1 MTKRKENIV
10 MFPFMA
16 QRYISLKQTKK
27 YTITLVNTPR
37 NIKRLRSSLPPTS
50 SSIHLLEIPFN
61 SSYHNL
67 PPEGAGK
74 NIDSLPYHLVK
85 VLLEAT
91 SSFKPHF
98 KKLISHLMHDHR
110 KPLCIITSMFFEW
123 CTEIAKEFG
132 VFHAVFITGGG
143 FVLACYH
150 SLWLNLPHRNT
161 DSDEFPLPNFPEA
174 SRIHVTQLSDNL
186 RAADGTDSLSVFLNK
201 VLPLWTAVDG
211 ISVNTVGETGRPVW
225 PIGPVLLSTLSGG
238 HNRDGKELG
247 VSTEACKS
255 WLDKRPCSSVLY
267 VSFGSQNTISASQ
280 MMELALALETSGKSF
295 IWVLRPPIGDWLP
308 EDFEERI
315 KNSKQGLIVHR
326 WAPQVDILSHEYVS
340 AFLSH
345 CGWNSVLE
353 ALSHGQFY
361 NAKFLEEEIGVCVE
375 VARGTSCEVRHEEI
389 VKIIE
394 LVMDE
399 TEKGKEMRRRAC
411 EIKETIENAIKDE
424 ENNKGSSTKAM
435 DEFFNAALTIREKTN
450 VIIQY

>member
-16 QRYISLKQTKK
+16 QGYI
-27 YTITLVNTPR
+27 Y
-37 NIKRLRSSLPPTS
+37 
-50 SSIHLLEIPFN
+50 
-61 SSYHNL
+61 
-67 PPEGAGK
+67 
-74 NIDSLPYHLVK
+74 SLPYHLVK

-98 KKLISHLMHDHR
+98 KKLISHLIHDHR

-123 CTEIAKEFG
+123 CVEIAKEFG

-161 DSDEFPLPNFPEA
+161 DSDEFPLPDFPET

-201 VLPLWTAVDG
+201 VLPLWTAVDR
-211 ISVNTVGETGRPVW
+211 ISVNTVGETSRPVW
-225 PIGPVLLSTLSGG
+225 PIGPVLLSTSSGG

-255 WLDKRPCSSVLY
+255 WLGKRPCNSVLY

-280 MMELALALETSGKSF
+280 MMELALALETSGKM
-295 IWVLRPPIGDWLP
+295 
-308 EDFEERI
+308 
-315 KNSKQGLIVHR
+315 
-326 WAPQVDILSHEYVS
+326 DILSHEYVS

-353 ALSHGQFY
+353 ALSHGVTIIGWPVGAEQFY
-361 NAKFLEEEIGVCVE
+361 DAKFLEEEIGVCVE

-399 TEKGKEMRRRAC
+399 IEKGKEMRRRAC